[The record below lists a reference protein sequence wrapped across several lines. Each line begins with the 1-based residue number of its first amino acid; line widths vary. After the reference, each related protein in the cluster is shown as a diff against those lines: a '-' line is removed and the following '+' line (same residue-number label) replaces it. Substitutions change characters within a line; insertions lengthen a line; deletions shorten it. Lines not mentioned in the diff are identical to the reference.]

1 MNRSTPK
8 LGRGL
13 PRLGA
18 ALGGACL
25 LASVALWSGGCN
37 LVGAGAYIIHGPE
50 KQPAEFTL
58 PQKMTVV
65 FIDDRANVFPRSRLI
80 QQAALRATNELLK
93 VAKVVPGALDPSTIT
108 RAAAR
113 ETTGR
118 LMPIDEIGRKVNAEI
133 VIYAVPRTFSLAD
146 ERGTIPTC
154 ILDVKVIDCQT
165 GERLW
170 PAATESEYHSLT
182 VELAYKSPLRY
193 EDERL
198 QELQQKL
205 ADVTGLR
212 LAQLFYPHERN
223 PLDAQVSD

>member
-1 MNRSTPK
+1 MNRLS
-8 LGRGL
+8 LRIHRAL
-13 PRLGA
+13 PRPGATLGA
-18 ALGGACL
+18 VCL
-25 LASVALWSGGCN
+25 LGAIAAWTGGCN

-50 KQPAEFTL
+50 KQPAEYVL

-108 RAAAR
+108 REAAR
-113 ETTGR
+113 EATGR
-118 LMPIDEIGRKVNAEI
+118 LMAIDEIGRKVNAEV

-154 ILDVKVIDCQT
+154 ILDVKVVDCQT

-170 PAATESEYHSLT
+170 PAATEAEYHSLT

-198 QELQQKL
+198 EELQQKL

-212 LAQLFYPHERN
+212 LAQLFYQHERN

>member
-50 KQPAEFTL
+50 KQPAEYVL
-58 PQKMTVV
+58 PQKMAVV

-80 QQAALRATNELLK
+80 QQTALRATNELLK

-108 RAAAR
+108 REAAR

-154 ILDVKVIDCQT
+154 ILDVKVVDCQT

-212 LAQLFYPHERN
+212 LAQLFYQHERN